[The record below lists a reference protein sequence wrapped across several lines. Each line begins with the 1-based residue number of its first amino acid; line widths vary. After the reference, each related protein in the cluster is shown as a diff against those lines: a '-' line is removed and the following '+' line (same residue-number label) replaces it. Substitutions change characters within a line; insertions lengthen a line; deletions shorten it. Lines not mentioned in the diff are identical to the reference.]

1 MMELCTNNK
10 LFIRVEEVE
19 KNFEIE
25 KQLVTHCLDTE
36 ELMTKLTNH
45 FAVYVSLPSSSATNI
60 SNEELAKIEKRKA
73 KNRQKKLKR
82 QDKRKAKLE
91 EKQKLAKNMPET
103 PIADELLEKMG
114 DKNSA
119 TNWQQI
125 AKIYDQSAP
134 FWKQFDL
141 NVLQLSGT
149 DTIIL
154 DVVAA
159 LSLTMTIRAQN
170 GGVHNEKIAVNEG
183 GDCYCVLLYC
193 YKMTT
198 ETTDHQQKELVIFGN
213 PEVDGVPG
221 SGGDQKVVINVELG
235 NLDELPNCQNDELF
249 IYIERDRFGEEHAK
263 PTTMTIPTAQF
274 ENNIEDG
281 KMTINLS

>member
-103 PIADELLEKMG
+103 PIADELLESEDDLFPSWVK
-114 DKNSA
+114 
-119 TNWQQI
+119 
-125 AKIYDQSAP
+125 
-134 FWKQFDL
+134 FDL